1 MKVLIAYAH
10 LNPKSFCHA
19 VLESF
24 TKGLED
30 GEHTYEVI
38 DLYGTKFEP
47 ALKIEDMA
55 MFTGGQM
62 PQDVLAQQEKVNQA
76 DALAFIYPVIGY
88 GQPAMILGWQARVL
102 SYGFA
107 WKTGEKGLEG
117 LLKHQKAICIAT
129 AGMPEQMYKASGVE
143 DAMKK
148 IVGTIFWTYGI
159 QNQELVTLFGV
170 QTVDDETRK
179 RYLEGVYQKGKEF

>member
-1 MKVLIAYAH
+1 MKVLVAYAH
-10 LNPKSFCHA
+10 LNPNSFCHA
-19 VLESF
+19 VMKSF

-30 GEHTYEVI
+30 AGHEYEVL
-38 DLYGTKFEP
+38 DLYGMKFEP
-47 ALKIEDMA
+47 ALRIEDMA

-62 PQDVLAQQEKVNQA
+62 PQDVLDHQEKVNQA

-107 WKTGEKGLEG
+107 WKTGEKGVEG
-117 LLKHQKAICIAT
+117 LLKNMKAISIAT
-129 AGMPEQMYKASGVE
+129 TGMPEQMYKAFGVE

-148 IVGTIFWTYGI
+148 ISGTIFWTFGI
-159 QNQELVTLFGV
+159 ENQELVTLFGV

-179 RYLEGVYQKGKEF
+179 KYLEDVYQKGKEF